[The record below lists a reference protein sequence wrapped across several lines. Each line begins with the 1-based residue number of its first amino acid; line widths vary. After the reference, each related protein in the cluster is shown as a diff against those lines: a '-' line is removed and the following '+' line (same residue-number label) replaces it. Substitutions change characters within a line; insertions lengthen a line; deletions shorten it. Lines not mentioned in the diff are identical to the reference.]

1 MNHKASIILTGVGGQ
16 GVITAAY
23 ILGKSSVNAGVNVYA
38 SQAYG
43 IAQRGGSIFC
53 TVRMGNVLSP
63 LVANGTA
70 DVILSTEPIEPLRYI
85 QYANNETKIIT
96 DIQQIV
102 PFSVTIG
109 QDEYPRF
116 KEIKSHGIL
125 YAIDASSIAKKAGA
139 PRFKNI
145 VMLGALAASGTL
157 PFNSNILLETI
168 LETLPKE
175 YGEINK
181 MLFEEGMEIFHQ
193 KGRI

>member
-109 QDEYPRF
+109 QDEYPNLTEVF

-175 YGEINK
+175 SG
-181 MLFEEGMEIFHQ
+181 
-193 KGRI
+193 